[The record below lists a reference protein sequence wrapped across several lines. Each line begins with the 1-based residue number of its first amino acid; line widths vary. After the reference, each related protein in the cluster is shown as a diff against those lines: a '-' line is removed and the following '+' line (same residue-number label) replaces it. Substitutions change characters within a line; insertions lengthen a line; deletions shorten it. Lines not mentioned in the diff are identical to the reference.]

1 MKSLMNRRSFVKT
14 SLIAASC
21 TSLLGSSAMAQP
33 KPQTSSS
40 VVSLDPEKLNIG
52 IFLFPGMTMLD
63 AYGPLQVLAASQMLN
78 TFTFAKSAAPL
89 PCDANVA
96 LLPNYGFADCPT
108 LDVLIVP
115 GGANP
120 IEQMQDEQVI
130 RFLRTAGEQA
140 KYVTSVCTGALILAE
155 TGLLDGYK
163 STVHWAYAESLKRY
177 EGVSYVDQ
185 RIVKDRNRISGGGI
199 TAGLDFG
206 LALIAEIAGD
216 QHAKRMELLLE
227 YDPQPPF
234 NTGNHNLV
242 DEKLKQQVQGMVQHI
257 AKELFLPLPV

>member
-1 MKSLMNRRSFVKT
+1 MSKSRELTPPVT
-14 SLIAASC
+14 QALE
-21 TSLLGSSAMAQP
+21 
-33 KPQTSSS
+33 
-40 VVSLDPEKLNIG
+40 PEKLNVG

-63 AYGPLQVLAASQMLN
+63 AYGPLQVLAVSRLFN
-78 TFTFAKSAAPL
+78 TFTFAKSAEPL

-96 LLPNYGFADCPT
+96 LLPNYGFSDCPH

-120 IEQMQDEQVI
+120 IEQIQDEQVI
-130 RFLRTAGEQA
+130 SFLRAAGEQA

-155 TGLLDGYK
+155 TGLLDGYQ

-177 EGVSYVDQ
+177 QGVSYVNQ

-199 TAGLDFG
+199 TAGLDFA
-206 LALIAEIAGD
+206 LTLIAEIAGE
-216 QHAKRMELLLE
+216 QQARTMELILE

-234 NTGNHNLV
+234 NSGDHNLV
-242 DEKLKQQVQGMVQHI
+242 DAELKQQVQGMIHQI
-257 AKELFLPLPV
+257 GKELFLPLPK

>member
-1 MKSLMNRRSFVKT
+1 MAKSKE
-14 SLIAASC
+14 
-21 TSLLGSSAMAQP
+21 
-33 KPQTSSS
+33 QTSHPLAN
-40 VVSLDPEKLNIG
+40 LDPEKLNIG

-63 AYGPLQVLAASQMLN
+63 AYGPLQLLAVSQLFN
-78 TFTFAKSAAPL
+78 AFTFAKSAEPL

-96 LLPNYGFADCPT
+96 LLPNYSFADCPA

-120 IEQMQDEQVI
+120 IGQIEDEQVI
-130 RFLRTAGEQA
+130 GFLRVAGSQA

-177 EGVSYVDQ
+177 KKVSYVDQ

-199 TAGLDFG
+199 TAGLDFA
-206 LALIAEIAGD
+206 LTLIAEIVGEQQA
-216 QHAKRMELLLE
+216 QILELLLE

-234 NTGNHNLV
+234 NTGDHKLA
-242 DEKLKQQVQGMVQHI
+242 EPQLKQQVQDMVHHI
-257 AKELFLPLPV
+257 ANELFVPVAGE

>member
-1 MKSLMNRRSFVKT
+1 MNSSMNRRSFVKT

-21 TSLLGSSAMAQP
+21 TSLLGASVMAQS
-33 KPQTSSS
+33 KDQISAN
-40 VVSLDPEKLNIG
+40 VASLDPEKLNVG

-63 AYGPLQVLAASQMLN
+63 AYGPLQVLALSQLFN
-78 TFTFAKSAAPL
+78 TFTFAKSAEAL

-96 LLPNYGFADCPT
+96 LLPNHGFSDCPPI
-108 LDVLIVP
+108 DVLIVP

-120 IEQMQDEQVI
+120 IGQIQDEQVI
-130 RFLRTAGEQA
+130 SFLRAAGEQA

-177 EGVSYVDQ
+177 KSVSYVNQ

-199 TAGLDFG
+199 TAGLDFA
-206 LALIAEIAGD
+206 LTLIAEIAGE
-216 QHAKRMELLLE
+216 QHAKTMELLLE
-227 YDPQPPF
+227 YDPHPPF
-234 NTGNHNLV
+234 KTGNHNLV
-242 DEKLKQQVQGMVQHI
+242 GDKLKQQVQGMVHHI
-257 AKELFLPLPV
+257 AKELFLPLPA